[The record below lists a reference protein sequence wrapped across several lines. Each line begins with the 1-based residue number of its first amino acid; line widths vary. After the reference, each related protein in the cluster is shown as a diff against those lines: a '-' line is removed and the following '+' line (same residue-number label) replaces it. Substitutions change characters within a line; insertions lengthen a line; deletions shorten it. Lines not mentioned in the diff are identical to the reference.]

1 MNKAYRCIWNRSLN
15 AWVAVSELV
24 ARSGKSKS
32 GSDTIAASA
41 RIGRVFVRKPIAA
54 AAAQIALL
62 ATAPFASAQVVIPA
76 GTDIG
81 TYLNAGTN
89 WSASAYGFTLNS
101 NSTWNNPVLL
111 NTAAHSTLELDGN
124 GNTVTRSGSYVFN
137 LTGAVNNNSITLSN
151 LNVGQSA
158 NSAYAIF
165 YDYGGAHT
173 SNINLN
179 NVTFN
184 GLRGGFGNVFYLN
197 GTTGSTYMNVNAG
210 NGADG
215 VTFSNNVS
223 TGDGGGVISM
233 YAGNMT
239 LNGDYT
245 FDSNTTDNHGGAIA
259 MYQNNG
265 VMTFNGNTVFNNNS
279 AIYRFGGAIDIW
291 GGAST
296 LTFNGDTTFTG
307 NHVVSAQTGVT
318 NPRGGAINIGYL
330 DPGSSGSVVQ
340 FNAPVLFDGNYVVST
355 GAGGSAYGGALSAFG
370 NGASYNYRYIF
381 NDAAIFQNNYAIK
394 AGSGAG
400 EGSGGAI
407 YYDSA
412 AALVS
417 LQSGTQFLN
426 NYASTNGGA
435 IYLQSGTVA
444 LNALTDN
451 IVFQGNE
458 QGVQFDSSYQ
468 PVAGTG
474 TPNAIYLGSSGTL
487 SLNTAAGN
495 QILFYDPLGSIAGS
509 TVTVNKTGD
518 GDVVF
523 HGDNG
528 ATTNYDSAIQ
538 ANTSVQGG
546 NFVLA
551 DGVNYGSK
559 SGGTFTITTGTDSS
573 GNSTAGTLLGNDGT
587 SVRAQTLNLQSGG
600 TIDVAGGLFTL
611 DANNINVSDGGQISG
626 SGTLAATSNI
636 NLNGNALA
644 TVEAGNTLNVTGL
657 LAGSGGL
664 TAQGGGTLELSNGAN
679 SYTGAT
685 VVASDATLL
694 GTVANAFSG
703 SGTVA
708 VDGTLDL
715 SQNNLDQTANGL
727 SGIGSVLLG
736 TADLTSGG
744 SATTTFSGVIDG
756 SGALNKTGTS
766 TLTLAGTNT
775 YTGGTTISGGT
786 LGATSGSALGSG
798 AIANSGTL
806 QLDFANDS
814 TLANQINGSG
824 TLLKTGAGT
833 ATLTAANSDA
843 GTVNVTGGTLAFEQ
857 NGVFTVSDS
866 LTTGSGAATTLGVDS
881 QLEIANALTQQAD
894 SVLSVNVSS
903 QNGPLITADTA
914 SLGGTLNVSGFSAA
928 QPGSASEVTD
938 STITV
943 ISTTNGISG
952 DFSSV
957 SVGGATSPVDYLSV
971 ATQKSADNLSYGVG
985 LGLTWNAGATEGN
998 GAFTLT
1004 DASEAFNLDVALS
1017 DQAASAT
1024 GWNGAD
1030 LTKNGAGTL
1039 TLSQQNTY
1047 TGATTVNGGTLATG
1061 IDNAFADSS
1070 SVTIASGATLALNG
1084 HSQTANE
1091 LSGAG
1096 SVDLGSS
1103 ADAVLTANNA
1113 SDLTLSGEITGA
1125 GSLTKTGAGELT
1137 LTGINSYSGGTTI
1150 ADGALVATSASALG
1164 TGAITNNAALQL
1176 DFADSGALSGNLSGT
1191 GSLTKTGAGTATLN
1205 AATSA
1210 GAVSVDA
1217 GTLQL
1222 SQSGAFAVTDYT
1234 TQSGATTTIDGASQL
1249 AASGTFT
1256 QAADSTLNILVGANA
1271 PVVSAASANLDGALH
1286 VTGFSTPE
1294 PASASALTGSVFN
1307 VIQTA
1312 NGITGDFTSVD
1323 LGGAASTVD
1332 YLTLAAQKSADNL
1345 SYGVGFGLKWEAGA
1359 TDGNGSFTLANA
1371 TETFNADTVLSD
1383 QAASATGWNGTDLT
1397 KNGAGT
1403 LTLSAQN
1410 TYTGATTVN
1419 GGTLATGI
1427 DNAFADSSAVT
1438 VNSGATLALND
1449 FSQTAN
1455 NLAGEG
1461 AVNLGSSAQTV
1472 LTANNSLDT
1481 TFAGT
1486 IDGAGSV
1493 TKTGAATL
1501 TLGAANSYAGG
1512 TTIADGT
1519 LVGSA
1524 ASFGSGAIVND
1535 GALVIDQSSAATFAN
1550 AINGTGSLTK
1560 TGSGSLNLTGDSN
1573 LSGATTVQN
1582 GLLSVNGYLGNSAV
1596 TVQNNAT
1603 LGGNGTLGQ
1612 TSIESGGTISPGNSI
1627 GTLHVNG
1634 DFSQAAGSTYQVQVD
1649 PSNNTTDQIVV
1660 NGAATID
1667 PGAVLNVEKIAP
1679 GVYPLNAQ
1687 YTVLSATDGV
1697 TGAYSLSGDLNGAF
1711 YGLTGVYDA
1720 NNVYLKSVKIRNF
1733 VDAANTRNEIAT
1745 AAALQTL
1752 PDGNAMKDAVSMQ
1765 SNDENARLAFN
1776 QLSGELHASVKTALI
1791 EDSRY
1796 IRDTAISR
1804 VRQSF
1809 CAAGGD
1815 GGIATAGG
1823 ANAGC
1828 SARETEPAVWARAFG
1843 AWGDTGSDGNAA
1855 RLSSTTGG
1863 FLIGTDTLVGERWR
1877 VGALA
1882 GYSHSDLNVDD
1893 RNSSA
1898 SSNNYHLGVYGGTQL
1913 GNLGLRSGAAV
1924 SWHSLDT
1931 GRSPSF
1937 VGYSDSLSGGYN
1949 ARTAQVF
1956 GDVGYSFKLPAATIE
1971 PFVNLAYVNLHNSG
1985 FNEQGGAAALAG
1997 KSGNTNTAFSTVGV
2011 RGSTDLALGG
2021 KTKVTLNGTLAW
2033 QRAFGSTV
2041 PESTLAFAGSDPFT
2055 VAGVPIARNA
2065 ALVQAGVDFK
2075 VSDATT
2081 LGLNYAGKFGGGNT
2095 SQTVQGTFK
2104 MKF

>member
-24 ARSGKSKS
+24 TRSGKSRL
-32 GSDTIAASA
+32 GSDAVAARVRS
-41 RIGRVFVRKPIAA
+41 RHVFVRKPIAA

-62 ATAPFASAQVVIPA
+62 AAAPFASAQVVIPA

-81 TYLNAGTN
+81 TYLNSGTN
-89 WSASAYGFTLNS
+89 WSASAYRFTLNS
-101 NSTWNNPVLL
+101 NASWNNAVSL

-124 GNTVTRSGSYVFN
+124 GNAVTRSGNYIFN
-137 LTGAVNNNSITLSN
+137 LTNAVNNNSITLSN
-151 LNVGQSA
+151 LNFGQTA
-158 NSAYAIF
+158 NSGYAIF
-165 YDYGGAHT
+165 YDAGGAHT

-184 GLRGGFGNVFYLN
+184 GLQGGFGNVFYLN

-210 NGADG
+210 SGADG

-233 YAGNMT
+233 YAGNAT
-239 LNGDYT
+239 FNGDYT
-245 FDSNTTDNHGGAIA
+245 FDSNSTDNYGGAIA
-259 MYQNNG
+259 MYQSPG

-279 AIYRFGGAIDIW
+279 AKYYFGGAIDIW

-296 LTFNGDTTFTG
+296 LTFNGDATFTG
-307 NHVVSAQTGVT
+307 NHVVSAQTGT
-318 NPRGGAINIGYL
+318 GNPRGGAINIGYTS
-330 DPGSSGSVVQ
+330 PGSGASVVQ

-370 NGASYNYRYIF
+370 NGSSYNYRYIF
-381 NDAAIFQNNYAIK
+381 NDAAIFRNNYAIK

-417 LQSGTQFLN
+417 LQSGTQFLD
-426 NYASTNGGA
+426 NYASTYGGA
-435 IYLQSGTVA
+435 IYLQSGTVS
-444 LNALTDN
+444 LSALTDN
-451 IVFQGNE
+451 IVFQGNK
-458 QGVQFDSSYQ
+458 QGVQFNSSYQ

-474 TPNAIYLGSSGTL
+474 RPNAIYLGSSGTL
-487 SLNTAAGN
+487 TLNTAAGN

-523 HGDNG
+523 YGDNG
-528 ATTNYDSAIQ
+528 ASTSYDSAIQ
-538 ANTSVQGG
+538 ANTLVQGG

-559 SGGTFTITTGTDSS
+559 SGGTFTITTGN
-573 GNSTAGTLLGNDGT
+573 GTAGTLQGNDGT
-587 SVRAQTLNLQSGG
+587 SVRAQTLNLQNGG

-611 DANNINVSDGGQISG
+611 DANSINVSDGGKISG

-636 NLNGNALA
+636 NLGGNALA

-664 TAQGGGTLELSNGAN
+664 TTQGGGTLELSNGGN

-694 GTVANAFSG
+694 GGVANAFAG

-727 SGIGSVLLG
+727 SGTGSVLLG
-736 TADLTSGG
+736 TASLTSGG
-744 SATTTFSGVIDG
+744 SANTTFSGEIDG
-756 SGALNKTGTS
+756 SGALNKTGTG

-786 LGATSGSALGSG
+786 LGATSGSALSSG

-833 ATLTAANSDA
+833 ATLSAADSDA
-843 GTVNVTGGTLAFEQ
+843 GTVNVSAGTLAFEQ
-857 NGVFTVSDS
+857 SGVFTVSDS
-866 LTTGSGAATTLGVDS
+866 LTTGSGASTVLGADA
-881 QLEIANALTQQAD
+881 QLEIANALTQQTD

-903 QNGPLITADTA
+903 QNGPLITADSA
-914 SLGGTLNVSGFSAA
+914 SLGGTLNVAGFSAA
-928 QPGSASEVTD
+928 QPGAASEVPN
-938 STITV
+938 STINV

-971 ATQKSADNLSYGVG
+971 TTQKSADNLSYGVG

-998 GAFTLT
+998 GTFTLT

-1017 DQAASAT
+1017 DQSASAT
-1024 GWNGAD
+1024 GWNGTD

-1061 IDNAFADSS
+1061 IDDAFADSS
-1070 SVTIASGATLALNG
+1070 SVTINSGATLALNG

-1096 SVDLGSS
+1096 SIDLGSS
-1103 ADAVLTANNA
+1103 AEAVLTANNA
-1113 SDLTLSGEITGA
+1113 SDLTLSGTIAGA
-1125 GSLTKTGAGELT
+1125 GGLTKTGAGELT
-1137 LTGINSYSGGTTI
+1137 LSGINSYSGGTTVS
-1150 ADGALVATSASALG
+1150 DGALVATNASALG
-1164 TGAITNNAALQL
+1164 TGAIINNAALQL
-1176 DFADSGALSGNLSGT
+1176 DFADSGVLSGNLSGS
-1191 GSLTKTGAGTATLN
+1191 GSLTKTGAGTATLS

-1222 SQSGAFAVTDYT
+1222 SQSGAFDVTDYT
-1234 TQSGATTTIDGASQL
+1234 TQSGATTTIDGVSQL

-1256 QAADSTLNILVGANA
+1256 QAADSTLNIQVGANA
-1271 PVVSAASANLDGALH
+1271 PVVSADSANLDGALR

-1307 VIQTA
+1307 VIQTT
-1312 NGITGDFTSVD
+1312 NGITGEFTSVD

-1332 YLTLAAQKSADNL
+1332 YLTLAAHKSADNL
-1345 SYGVGFGLKWEAGA
+1345 NYGVGFGLKWEAGA
-1359 TDGNGSFTLANA
+1359 TGGNGTFTLANA

-1383 QAASATGWNGTDLT
+1383 QVASATGWNGTDLT

-1410 TYTGATTVN
+1410 TYTGTTTVN
-1419 GGTLATGI
+1419 GGTLAAGI

-1438 VNSGATLALND
+1438 INSGATLALND

-1461 AVNLGSSAQTV
+1461 TVNLGASAQTV
-1472 LTANNSLDT
+1472 LTANNSTDT

-1486 IDGAGSV
+1486 IDGAGSI
-1493 TKTGAATL
+1493 TKAGAGTL
-1501 TLGAANSYAGG
+1501 TLGGANSYAGG
-1512 TTIADGT
+1512 TTITGGT

-1535 GALVIDQSSAATFAN
+1535 GALVIDQASAATFAN
-1550 AINGTGSLTK
+1550 AIDGTGSLTK

-1573 LSGATTVQN
+1573 LSGATTVRN

-1596 TVQNNAT
+1596 TVQNHAT

-1612 TSIESGGTISPGNSI
+1612 TSIEGGGTISPGNSI

-1634 DFSQAAGSTYQVQVD
+1634 DFSQAAGSTYHTQID
-1649 PSNNTTDQIVV
+1649 PSNNTADQIVV

-1697 TGAYSLSGDLNGAF
+1697 TGSYSLSGDLNGAF
-1711 YGLTGVYDA
+1711 YGLTDAYDA
-1720 NNVYLKSVKIRNF
+1720 NHVYLKSVKMRDF

-1791 EDSRY
+1791 DDSRY
-1796 IRDTAISR
+1796 IRDTAIGR

-1809 CAAGGD
+1809 CAAGAD
-1815 GGIATAGG
+1815 DAIATAGG
-1823 ANAGC
+1823 AAAGC

-1843 AWGDTGSDGNAA
+1843 AWGDIDGDGNAA
-1855 RLSSTTGG
+1855 RLRDSTGG
-1863 FLIGTDTLVGERWR
+1863 FLIGTDTLVAERWR

-1882 GYSHSDLNVDD
+1882 GYSRSNFNVDD

-1931 GRSPSF
+1931 SRSPSF
-1937 VGYSDSLSGGYN
+1937 VGYSDSLSGSYN

-1971 PFVNLAYVNLHNSG
+1971 PFVNVAYVNLRNSG
-1985 FNEQGGAAALAG
+1985 FTEQGGAAALAG

-2011 RGSTDLALGG
+2011 RGSTDLALGS

-2033 QRAFGSTV
+2033 QRAFGNTV

-2081 LGLNYAGKFGGGNT
+2081 LGLNYAGKFGGGTT
-2095 SQTVQGTFK
+2095 SQTVQGTLK
-2104 MKF
+2104 VKF